1 MCFIRGSIE
10 FPRSID
16 SKTMISLVQNEVYG
30 KMYPKEELSY
40 FDMDSDK
47 EIAPALIQYSHFST
61 VPMIFVNA
69 RLVGSLDIIL
79 EMHARGTLEPIL

>member
-30 KMYPKEELSY
+30 KLYPKEELSY

-47 EIAPALIQYSHFST
+47 EIAPALI
-61 VPMIFVNA
+61 
-69 RLVGSLDIIL
+69 
-79 EMHARGTLEPIL
+79 